1 MMSRGSFEENVEA
14 NRRLSEEMKKRG
26 YPFHDIVY
34 TLLFFTSDFLPAIRL
49 TPLGVIEV
57 KSGDVLLPSDEVFG

>member
-1 MMSRGSFEENVEA
+1 VEA
-14 NRRLSEEMKKRG
+14 NRRLSAEMKKRG

-34 TLLFFTSDFLPAIRL
+34 SLLFFTCDFLPSIRL

-57 KSGDVLLPSDEVFG
+57 KTGNVLSPSEEIPG